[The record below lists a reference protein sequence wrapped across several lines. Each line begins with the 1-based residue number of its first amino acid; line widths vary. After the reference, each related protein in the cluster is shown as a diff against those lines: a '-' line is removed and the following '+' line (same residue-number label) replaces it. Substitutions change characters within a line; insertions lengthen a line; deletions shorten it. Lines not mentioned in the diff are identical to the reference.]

1 MWPQQWRGRPL
12 HSLSSPQ
19 SSSVLRSV
27 TQEGFK
33 GGGAL
38 AGSVLRAMWVMVSK
52 RWCSF
57 SSGEYGLMAYPRRA
71 HSKCSVSCDRW
82 RSRCFEAAAHS
93 PAV

>member
-1 MWPQQWRGRPL
+1 M
-12 HSLSSPQ
+12 
-19 SSSVLRSV
+19 

-57 SSGEYGLMAYPRRA
+57 SSGEDGLMAYRLTL
-71 HSKCSVSCDRW
+71 
-82 RSRCFEAAAHS
+82 AALIQNAL
-93 PAV
+93 

>member
-1 MWPQQWRGRPL
+1 VWPQQWRGRPL

-57 SSGEYGLMAYPRRA
+57 SSGEDGLMAYRLTL
-71 HSKCSVSCDRW
+71 
-82 RSRCFEAAAHS
+82 AALIQNAL
-93 PAV
+93 